1 MQKLNQILYDWLF
14 KISYHEELSQ
24 IVSTLIVGIG
34 IVVIAFLLL
43 YIVRRIMRSAA
54 HRLAKSTKT
63 EWDDILLKHNVF
75 LGIAHFIP
83 ASIIYFTADFGD
95 PFFEDLSGFIENISN
110 LYFLFAAVF
119 TIGSIL
125 SSVNEIYNKSFAFAK
140 EKPIAGFV
148 QLMKILMYFI
158 AILLVVG
165 ILFDKDLGKLV
176 TGLGAMAAVLM
187 LIFRD
192 SILGFVAG
200 FQISMNNM
208 VKIGDWISMPQRGA
222 DGPVT
227 EINLTTVKVENWDKT
242 ITNLPTYSLVSES
255 FVNWNGMEQSGG
267 RRIMRSINIDMD
279 SVRFCD
285 TPMLEKFEKFRLIK
299 DYVNTKQKE
308 IEEFNAKY
316 EVSPDEY
323 FNGRRQTNL
332 GVFRKYL
339 EAYLHNHPMIR
350 QEMTFLIR
358 HLQPTEKGIPIQV
371 YVFSKDNRW
380 AYYEAIQA
388 DIFDHIIA
396 ILPEFGLR
404 IFQIPSGH
412 NFRELAAKQTVLE
425 QK

>member
-1 MQKLNQILYDWLF
+1 MQNLNQLLFDWLF
-14 KISYHEELSQ
+14 KISNREELSQ
-24 IVSTLIVGIG
+24 FISSATIGLGILIV
-34 IVVIAFLLL
+34 AFLLL
-43 YIVRRIMRSAA
+43 YIVRKIMRASA
-54 HRLAKSTKT
+54 HWLAKSTKT

-75 LGIAHFIP
+75 LGIAHFVP
-83 ASIIYFTADFGD
+83 ASIIYFTSDFGNSFY
-95 PFFEDLSGFIENISN
+95 PKLEPFIENTCN

-119 TIGSIL
+119 TLSAFL
-125 SSVNEIYNKSFAFAK
+125 SSVNEIYNKSFSFSK
-140 EKPIAGFV
+140 EKPIAGFI
-148 QLMKILMYFI
+148 QLVKILMYFV
-158 AILLVVG
+158 AILIVVG
-165 ILFDKDLGKLV
+165 ILFDKDLGKLI

-208 VKIGDWISMPQRGA
+208 VKIGDWIEMPSRGA
-222 DGPVT
+222 NGTVT

-255 FVNWNGMEQSGG
+255 FVNWKGMELSGG
-267 RRIMRSINIDMD
+267 RRIIRSINIDMD
-279 SVRFCD
+279 SVKFCD

-299 DYVNTKQKE
+299 DYVISKQKE
-308 IEEFNAKY
+308 IEEFNVRN
-316 EVSPDEY
+316 EVSPNEY

-339 EAYLHNHPMIR
+339 DAYLHNHPMIR
-350 QEMTFLIR
+350 QDMTFLIR
-358 HLQPTEKGIPIQV
+358 HLQPTEKGIPVQI

-396 ILPEFGLR
+396 VLPEFGLR
-404 IFQIPSGH
+404 IFQIPSGYDL
-412 NFRELAAKQTVLE
+412 RQLASKYEST
-425 QK
+425 K